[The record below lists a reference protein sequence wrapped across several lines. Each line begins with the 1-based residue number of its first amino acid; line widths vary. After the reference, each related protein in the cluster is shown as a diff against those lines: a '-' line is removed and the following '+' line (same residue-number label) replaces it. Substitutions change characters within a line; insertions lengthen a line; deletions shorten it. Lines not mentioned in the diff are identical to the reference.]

1 MAYTEEQLKKMVH
14 MGILD
19 YSCEKCINVLDIE
32 DEKQFTNDFSN
43 QNSEIYKAFK
53 KGKDKSD
60 YAIDLKLFEK
70 AKDGD
75 LRALAE
81 YEKRKA
87 YNK

>member
-14 MGILD
+14 MRILD